1 MEKLS
6 EGKVESGVRK
16 ERLVLALTEVAGW
29 LQEEASRWG
38 KELGLDLE

>member
-6 EGKVESGVRK
+6 EGKVEFGVRK

-38 KELGLDLE
+38 KELGLDLG

>member
-29 LQEEASRWG
+29 LQEEALRLG
-38 KELGLDLE
+38 KELGLDLG